1 MTDTLPAL
9 AISADEVI
17 AAIES
22 QGRSRTVTPAQVRRV
37 VGQFHDL
44 GMAEGPAWDAWIE
57 SLKTAQW
64 APRD

>member
-1 MTDTLPAL
+1 
-9 AISADEVI
+9 
-17 AAIES
+17 
-22 QGRSRTVTPAQVRRV
+22 V

>member
-1 MTDTLPAL
+1 MTDTLPAA
-9 AISADEVI
+9 AINAAEVI
-17 AAIES
+17 AAIEARPS
-22 QGRSRTVTPAQVRRV
+22 PTVTPAQVRRV

-64 APRD
+64 APQD